1 MALDYP
7 CQWMHRKL
15 SILHPPL
22 SNKTNVFM
30 YRFKCWIVV
39 HKYESHQIIIILVLR
54 RDRLIPL
61 MCTGS
66 VLKSSIRSTIPFG
79 LPLVVLAEI
88 LPCALSIRFHLSIVL
103 FLCPVVPEIC
113 LLGPSDTLR
122 RAIVHFLVVYCL
134 LRQWILGH
142 VWLLVLSPSHWT
154 WPYTFL
160 F

>member
-7 CQWMHRKL
+7 CQWIHRKL
-15 SILHPPL
+15 SIASTPEQQ
-22 SNKTNVFM
+22 TNVFM